1 MILKKIERERE
12 REYNTQSSKIE
23 FFKKGGFMKSNF
35 GRLIKNNIGKIL
47 GAFIFAFMCCGLM
60 LPVHAFATSESITG
74 SLTLELVSS
83 GSGDSVVIDASTS
96 SSTGAFNFFPIILGI
111 FAVGLIVLLV
121 CLYKTGKLKNKTLSI
136 FALCLVVSVGF
147 CGAKSII
154 ANAADNDNSETQGIE
169 TFSYLKFDESGTI
182 LDNKFEIVNSTKYT
196 LNIENI
202 TTDEEYKSFFT
213 DAIGTEVSSNSTYEG
228 KLKCDVVPSSLIEK
242 AKNNSEIESFYKIEI
257 NKERAFPSDTKVEVV
272 KPNPNGVFAGDV
284 LSVKL
289 SNFPSDATAN
299 IKWYKVDKDGN
310 EILLGEGEKYTV
322 TSGDEAFN
330 IIVKVL
336 DSTNTYTTEVAS
348 DKNFVYKTFVDA
360 TVNIKPTKEAE
371 EIVPGDSL
379 TCELDKFP
387 SDAVAKYQWYRVDTE
402 GKQTLVGEDKNYT
415 VTNNDAGNELIL
427 KVYDELGNYYSYIE
441 SDPVL
446 VHKTFPT
453 DTSIS
458 VKLPQEG
465 KDIVAGDILGVNLS
479 NFPKDAKAKYTWYR
493 VDSTGAETSITEGE
507 NYTVQ
512 TLDEGNKIIVKVG
525 DSTGL
530 YASDVSSKEVFVYKV
545 FPDDMIIKINESDT
559 NVIVKTGDTLKS
571 TVTNTPEGITIK
583 FKWYRTISGETKELT
598 EGDTYTVTQED
609 LGAEIFCKA
618 YDTDGKYTGKSSNN
632 KAEFAE
638 AYGYKDTS
646 ESGVTSLVLIY
657 DTKKSTHDVVYN
669 ISTDATAKE
678 SWGWNDNRGGFTKVK
693 IDESFKN
700 YSGLTSTAY
709 MFSDFTTASDISGF
723 EYLDVS
729 NVTNME
735 CMFWAYA
742 LNSTTINVVPDVSN
756 WNTSKV
762 TNMYGLFTSYA
773 INSNTLNCVPDVENW
788 KTQNVTNMK
797 KLFEEY
803 GDGSSVLTEVPN
815 VSKWDTSKVTN
826 METMFNRYGYLN
838 TFELLDLSSFNTKN
852 VSESS
857 YSSMLKFIRLKSIKV
872 SQNWTLNLDKDYA
885 GLTNSN
891 GGQGQVWYDQQK
903 NRYDA
908 KDLPIGA
915 SLSGV
920 VTYFDSQPPDAY
932 AYLSGTTLTLTY
944 DYQKASHTAE
954 GHTVYEIPTAATQA
968 SDWKWDGVR
977 STTTNVTIDESFK
990 NYSGLTS
997 TAFMFNNF
1005 MNVSDIS
1012 GFEYLDTSQV
1022 TNMDSMFKSFA
1033 RRKTSFNSVPN
1044 VSNWNTSKVTN
1055 MSYLFWFYGASSEN
1069 LDKVPDVSKW
1079 NVSKVENMEQ
1089 LFGAYGER
1097 ISSSV
1102 VPDVSKWNTSSLTT
1116 TKSMF
1121 DCYGCYS
1128 KVLVDVPDVS
1138 KWTTSN
1144 VKTMEKMFVGYGNY
1158 ANNYSYELDLSSFN
1172 TSQVTNHNRML
1183 DLFRLKK
1190 IKLGEGWN
1198 KDLTSSG
1205 AYLSNSSNTTNAT
1218 WYDEH
1223 GNTYTNCGMG
1233 IVARTQPVTYYDTPQ
1248 SLTSATNEK
1257 FLTSDTNTNQK
1268 LDHTSTS
1275 NNPQNVDS
1283 LIPDTQQ
1290 DKLSGIDADT
1300 QKDKSSSTKAD
1311 TKDKATYKTAS
1322 KTDTQQTDTKDEEA
1336 EPVLNVLLNFTSS
1349 ITAFFNS
1356 LKLPF
1361 V

>member
-1 MILKKIERERE
+1 MK
-12 REYNTQSSKIE
+12 SKI
-23 FFKKGGFMKSNF
+23 GN
-35 GRLIKNNIGKIL
+35 LLKNNIAKVL
-47 GAFIFAFMCCGLM
+47 GVFIFAFMCCGVM
-60 LPVHAFATSESITG
+60 LPMHAFATSESITG

-111 FAVGLIVLLV
+111 FAVGLIALLV
-121 CLYKTGKLKNKTLSI
+121 YLYKTGKIKNKTLSI
-136 FALCLVVSVGF
+136 FALCLVVSFGVYGT
-147 CGAKSII
+147 KTIV
-154 ANAADNDNSETQGIE
+154 ANAADNGKSETEGIE
-169 TFSYLKFDESGTI
+169 TSSYLKFDESGTI

-196 LNIENI
+196 LKIENI
-202 TTDEEYKSFFT
+202 TTDEEYKSFFS
-213 DAIGTEVSSNSTYEG
+213 DAIGTEVSSNSSYEG
-228 KLKCDVVPSSLIEK
+228 KLNCDVMPASLIEK

-289 SNFPSDATAN
+289 SNFPSDATVN
-299 IKWYKVDKDGN
+299 VKWYKVDKDGN
-310 EILLGEGEKYTV
+310 ETLLSEGEKYTV

-330 IIVKVL
+330 IIVKVS
-336 DSTNTYTTEVAS
+336 DSTSTYTTEVVS
-348 DKNFVYKTFVDA
+348 EKNFVYKTFVDA
-360 TVNIKPTKEAE
+360 TVNIKPTKAAE
-371 EIVPGDSL
+371 DIVPGDSL
-379 TCELDKFP
+379 SCELDKFP

-402 GKQTLVGEDKNYT
+402 GKQTLVGEEKNYT
-415 VTNNDAGNELIL
+415 VTNDDAGNDLIL

-453 DTSIS
+453 DTTISI
-458 VKLPQEG
+458 KLPQEG
-465 KDIVAGDILGVNLS
+465 KEIVAGDNLGINLS
-479 NFPKDAKAKYTWYR
+479 NFPKDATAKYTWYR
-493 VDSTGAETSITEGE
+493 VDSKGEETSIAEGD
-507 NYTVQ
+507 NYTV
-512 TLDEGNKIIVKVG
+512 TDSDVGYKIIVKVS

-530 YASDVSSKEVFVYKV
+530 YVSDVSSKEVFVYKV
-545 FPDDMIIKINESDT
+545 FPDDMVVKINESDT
-559 NVIVKTGDTLKS
+559 NIIVKTGDTLKP
-571 TVTNTPEGITIK
+571 TATNVPEGVTVK
-583 FKWYRTISGETKELT
+583 FTWYRTLSGETQQLT

-657 DTKKSTHDVVYN
+657 DTKKSSHDIVYELP
-669 ISTDATAKE
+669 TAATKASE
-678 SWGWNDNRGGFTKVK
+678 WWGTEDRTSFTKVK
-693 IDESFKN
+693 IDTGFKN
-700 YSGLTSTAY
+700 YNELRSTAY
-709 MFSDFTTASDISGF
+709 MFYDFQKVVSHEGF
-723 EYLDVS
+723 ENLNTT
-729 NVTNME
+729 NVTDMSY
-735 CMFWAYA
+735 MFTNYGYQVED
-742 LNSTTINVVPDVSN
+742 LNIVPNVEDWTTKNVTKMTGMFSGYGYSSQTLSSVPD
-756 WNTSKV
+756 
-762 TNMYGLFTSYA
+762 
-773 INSNTLNCVPDVENW
+773 
-788 KTQNVTNMK
+788 
-797 KLFEEY
+797 
-803 GDGSSVLTEVPN
+803 
-815 VSKWDTSKVTN
+815 VSKWDTSSLTN
-826 METMFNRYGYLN
+826 IASIFAGYGQNKSFECLN
-838 TFELLDLSSFNTKN
+838 LSTFNTTNITN
-852 VSESS
+852 VGDYLLALSGI
-857 YSSMLKFIRLKSIKV
+857 KLKSIKI
-872 SQNWTLNLDKDYA
+872 SKTFTLNLGSI
-885 GLTNSN
+885 GLTNSS
-891 GGQGQVWYDQQK
+891 GETDKTWYDQGKTTYTSQT
-903 NRYDA
+903 
-908 KDLPIGA
+908 LPVGTG
-915 SLSGV
+915 LSSDV
-920 VTYFDSQPPDAY
+920 VTYYDYLPPDAY
-932 AYLSGTTLTLTY
+932 AYLSGTSLTLTY

-968 SDWKWDGVR
+968 SNWKWDGVR
-977 STTTNVTIDESFK
+977 STTTNVAINESFK

-1205 AYLSNSSNTTNAT
+1205 AYLSNSSNTKNAT

-1248 SLTSATNEK
+1248 SLTSASNEK
-1257 FLTSDTNTNQK
+1257 LLTSDTNTNQK
-1268 LDHTSTS
+1268 VDNKSAS
-1275 NNPQNVDS
+1275 KNSENVDS

-1290 DKLSGIDADT
+1290 
-1300 QKDKSSSTKAD
+1300 DKSSSTKAD
-1311 TKDKATYKTAS
+1311 TKDKAIDKTAS

>member
-1 MILKKIERERE
+1 MK
-12 REYNTQSSKIE
+12 SKI
-23 FFKKGGFMKSNF
+23 GN
-35 GRLIKNNIGKIL
+35 LLKNNIAKVL
-47 GAFIFAFMCCGLM
+47 GVFIFAFMCCGVM
-60 LPVHAFATSESITG
+60 LPMHAFATSESITG

-111 FAVGLIVLLV
+111 FAVSLIVLLV
-121 CLYKTGKLKNKTLSI
+121 CLYKTGKIKNKALSI
-136 FALCLVVSVGF
+136 FTLCLVVSVGF
-147 CGAKSII
+147 CGPKSII

-169 TFSYLKFDESGTI
+169 TSSYLKFDESGTI

-196 LNIENI
+196 LKIENI
-202 TTDEEYKSFFT
+202 TTDEEYKSFFS

-228 KLKCDVVPSSLIEK
+228 KLKCDVVPTSLIEK
-242 AKNNSEIESFYKIEI
+242 AKNNSEIEGFYKIKI
-257 NKERAFPSDTKVEVV
+257 DKERAFPSDTKVEVV
-272 KPNPNGVFAGDV
+272 KPNPDGVFAGDV

-289 SNFPSDATAN
+289 SNFPSDATVN
-299 IKWYKVDKDGN
+299 VKWYKVDKDGN
-310 EILLGEGEKYTV
+310 ETLLNEGEKYTV
-322 TSGDEAFN
+322 TSGEEASN
-330 IIVKVL
+330 IIVKVS
-336 DSTNTYTTEVAS
+336 DSTSTYTTEVVS
-348 DKNFVYKTFVDA
+348 EKNFVYKTFIDA
-360 TVNIKPTKEAE
+360 TVNIKPTKETE

-379 TCELDKFP
+379 SCELDKFP
-387 SDAVAKYQWYRVDTE
+387 SDAIAKYQWYRVDTE
-402 GKQTLVGEDKNYT
+402 GKQTLVGEEKNYT
-415 VTNNDAGNELIL
+415 ITNNDAGNDLIL
-427 KVYDELGNYYSYIE
+427 KVYDERGNYYSYIE

-453 DTSIS
+453 DTTIT

-512 TLDEGNKIIVKVG
+512 TLDEGNKIVVKVS

-530 YASDVSSKEVFVYKV
+530 YVADVSSKEVFVYKV
-545 FPDDMIIKINESDT
+545 FPEDMVVKINDSDT
-559 NVIVKTGDTLKS
+559 NIIVKTGDTLKP
-571 TVTNTPEGITIK
+571 TVTNTPEGVTIK

-598 EGDTYTVTQED
+598 EGDTYTVTQD
-609 LGAEIFCKA
+609 DIGAEIFCKA
-618 YDTDGKYTGKSSNN
+618 YDTDGKYLGKSSNN

-700 YSGLTSTAY
+700 YSGFTSTAY

-735 CMFWAYA
+735 CMFFHYG
-742 LNSTTINVVPDVSN
+742 LNSTTLNVVPNVSN

-773 INSNTLNCVPDVENW
+773 IDSNTLNCVPDVENW
-788 KTQNVTNMK
+788 DTQNVTNMK
-797 KLFEEY
+797 DLFEEY
-803 GDGSSVLTEVPN
+803 GEGSSVLTEVPN

-857 YSSMLKFIRLKSIKV
+857 YSSMLKYIRLKSIKV

-932 AYLSGTTLTLTY
+932 AYLSGTSLTLTY

-977 STTTNVTIDESFK
+977 STTTNVAINESFK

-997 TAFMFNNF
+997 TAYMFNEF
-1005 MNVSDIS
+1005 TTASEIS
-1012 GFEYLDTSQV
+1012 GFEYLDMSNVKDMSFMFSQ
-1022 TNMDSMFKSFA
+1022 
-1033 RRKTSFNSVPN
+1033 
-1044 VSNWNTSKVTN
+1044 
-1055 MSYLFWFYGASSEN
+1055 YG
-1069 LDKVPDVSKW
+1069 
-1079 NVSKVENMEQ
+1079 
-1089 LFGAYGER
+1089 
-1097 ISSSV
+1097 SSSKTLNA
-1102 VPDVSKWNTSSLTT
+1102 VPDVSKWNTSKVTNMKRVFYRYNVNTNVVPNVTDWNTSRVTNM
-1116 TKSMF
+1116 SGAF
-1121 DCYGCYS
+1121 ASYGCYS
-1128 KVLVDVPDVS
+1128 TTLKSVPDVS
-1138 KWTTSN
+1138 KWDTSKVTNMSIMFGTYGWYSTVLEIAPDVSKWDTSN
-1144 VKTMEKMFVGYGNY
+1144 VTDMSEMFSGFAARETRDQHYSIISKLDISKFTLTN
-1158 ANNYSYELDLSSFN
+1158 NCNYSGFLDAMCLKSIRLGPGWTKDLSS
-1172 TSQVTNHNRML
+1172 
-1183 DLFRLKK
+1183 
-1190 IKLGEGWN
+1190 
-1198 KDLTSSG
+1198 SG
-1205 AYLSNSSNTTNAT
+1205 ANLTNSTWTHNAT
-1218 WYDEH
+1218 WYD
-1223 GNTYTNCGMG
+1223 GTTPYTNCGMG
-1233 IVARTQPVTYYDTPQ
+1233 TVARTQPVTYYDTPQ
-1248 SLTSATNEK
+1248 GLTSASNEK
-1257 FLTSDTNTNQK
+1257 LLTSDTNTNQK
-1268 LDHTSTS
+1268 VDNKSAS
-1275 NNPQNVDS
+1275 NNLQNADS

-1290 DKLSGIDADT
+1290 DKSSSIEADT
-1300 QKDKSSSTKAD
+1300 QKGKSSSTKAD
-1311 TKDKATYKTAS
+1311 TKDKATDKTAS